1 MPPEPENRIK
11 SDMENRPWK
20 IVMGDL
26 AHATV
31 GRHSGYMPLALG
43 LLASYAREQVGADRV
58 DFSLHNDPQEI
69 LAVLDAETP
78 EVLALTN
85 YCWNAELSRT
95 VFTLARER
103 DPRVVTI
110 TGGPEFPTDALEQK
124 AYLLSRT
131 EVDFYVFNEGEVAFA
146 GLLKALRDGID
157 RRELQRSPPPGVA
170 AIDPE
175 SGDLR
180 IAPAPPRLMDL
191 DVIPSPYLAGLM
203 DKFFDGAH
211 KPFIESARG
220 CPYACTYC
228 TAGEK
233 WYSKVAEFSI
243 ERIKQE
249 LDYIAARMQGT
260 KDIPLAIAD
269 SNFGMLKRDEEIAVH
284 IRDLQDRFGWPQA
297 FSVSTGKSQFER
309 LLRVAEI
316 LQKRI
321 DISISPQSMNPD
333 TTRAIQRTNLGDREG
348 MEKVYAELRK
358 RGIKTYA
365 DMIVPLP
372 EETKETF
379 FAGIRKLC
387 RSNVARSQ
395 PFTTMLLKG
404 TELASAA
411 TRQKYGMVTKFRL
424 LPRQF
429 GTYRGRRCFEVEEVC
444 VGTDS
449 MPFEDY
455 RDCRGFSFIF
465 SLYAHTQFDIF
476 DRHLVEWGLERFDF
490 IHWIWRQ
497 TSEGRTSLAGLYQ
510 AYLAESAGELFESPE
525 ELKAFFSLDENYE
538 KLLRGEIGDNLMR
551 KYRTLALIE
560 RGFETIDLGYD
571 ALVALLEGR
580 PGAID
585 DRIRAQVE
593 DARTWACCVRDFS
606 RIVKL
611 EDAAFVPRVLDLRYD
626 LEGWYRAGPDG
637 GALQSFERPSRYA
650 MTIDGQRI
658 RDWVKAG
665 QGLFGGDMA
674 LWFPRHL
681 ESSGSIRSLW
691 RSCSEQIE
699 AGAH

>member
-1 MPPEPENRIK
+1 
-11 SDMENRPWK
+11 
-20 IVMGDL
+20 MGDL

-43 LLASYAREQVGADRV
+43 LLASYAQDRIGADNV
-58 DFSLHNDPQEI
+58 TFSLHNDPLDV
-69 LAVLDAETP
+69 LALLDTETP

-103 DPRVVTI
+103 NPRMIAI
-110 TGGPEFPTDALEQK
+110 TGGPEFPTEAGEQH
-124 AYLLSRT
+124 AYLLSRP

-146 GLLKALRDGID
+146 SLLKALHEGTD
-157 RRELQRSPPPGVA
+157 RRELQRNPPPGVA
-170 AIDPE
+170 AIDPG
-175 SGDLR
+175 SGSLR
-180 IAPAPPRLMDL
+180 IAPAPPRLQNL
-191 DVIPSPYLAGLM
+191 DVIPSPYLSGMM
-203 DKFFDGAH
+203 DKFFDGTH

-243 ERIKQE
+243 ERIKRE
-249 LDYIAARMQGT
+249 LDYIAARMKGA

-269 SNFGMLKRDEEIAVH
+269 SNFGMLKRDEEIAIH

-321 DISISPQSMNPD
+321 DISISPQSLNPD
-333 TTRAIQRTNLGDREG
+333 TTRAIQRVNLGDREG
-348 MEKVYAELRK
+348 MDKIYVELRK

-379 FAGIRKLC
+379 FEGIRKLC
-387 RSNVARSQ
+387 RSNVQRSQ

-404 TELASAA
+404 TELAAAA
-411 TRQKYGMVTKFRL
+411 TREKYGMITKFRL

-429 GTYRGRRCFEVEEVC
+429 GTYRERRCFEIEEVC
-444 VGTDS
+444 VGTNS

-465 SLYAHTQFDIF
+465 SLYAHTQFDVF
-476 DRHLVEWGLERFDF
+476 DRHLTEWGVERFDF
-490 IHWIWRQ
+490 IHWIWQQ
-497 TSEGRTSLAGLYQ
+497 TNEALTPLADLYRT
-510 AYLAESAGELFESPE
+510 YLTESVGELFDSPE
-525 ELKAFFSLDENYE
+525 ELRAFFSRDENYE

-560 RGFETIDLGYD
+560 KGFEAIDLGYR
-571 ALVALLEGR
+571 ALVALLERR
-580 PGAID
+580 PGGLD
-585 DRIRAQVE
+585 DRTRAQVE
-593 DARTWACCVRDFS
+593 DARVWACCVRDFS

-611 EDAAFVPRVLDLRYD
+611 EEEAFAPRSLDLGYD
-626 LEGWYRAGPDG
+626 LEGWYRAGTEGQNLD
-637 GALQSFERPSRYA
+637 SFERPTSYVLN
-650 MTIDGQRI
+650 INGQRL

-665 QGLFGGDMA
+665 QGLFGGDIA

-691 RSCSEQIE
+691 RTCRDREE
-699 AGAH
+699 AGTLPSGRQNP